1 MTGDV
6 LGEVRAALHE
16 VVDALDVE
24 VLTVGEAR
32 VAVREF
38 AAIERLAAAGRLLAL
53 RRSSGDAAW
62 LARETGGSF
71 GQARASLDAAAALR
85 KVPAVEAAVRAGTLS
100 EAQTREIAPAAAADP
115 SATDELLDSAKNE
128 AFGKTKQ
135 RCARVLHAAGND
147 EERAKRVHDGRSLRI
162 WQDAD
167 GAGRIEVKG
176 PSPVIARFRAA
187 LAPHREAA
195 FQEARR
201 AGRRESADAIAF
213 DGLVRWLD
221 SQEDDAPTR
230 KRRRRNPDAEVIVL
244 VDADALRRGST
255 EGGETCEIAGLGPV
269 PVETAREILGDA
281 LLSIVIKQGVDIRTV
296 VHTKRTINEVVQTA
310 LLAQGWKCSTPTC
323 PNVRRLERDHVEAIC
338 LGGWTALSQLDLK
351 CRDCHRDKTRD
362 DLRRLRERRGRGEA
376 A

>member
-1 MTGDV
+1 MVGDV
-6 LGEVRAALHE
+6 LREMRNALHE
-16 VVDALDVE
+16 IVGGFDTE
-24 VLTVGEAR
+24 SLTDGEAR
-32 VAVREF
+32 VALREF

-53 RRSSGDAAW
+53 QRSSGDAGW
-62 LARETGGSF
+62 LARETGVSF
-71 GQARASLDAAAALR
+71 GQARASLDAAAAVG
-85 KVPAVEAAVRAGTLS
+85 KVPAVEAALRTGRLS
-100 EAQTREIAPAAAADP
+100 EAQAREIAPAAAADP

-128 AFGKTKQ
+128 ALGKTKQ
-135 RCARVLHAAGND
+135 RCARVLHAAGD
-147 EERAKRVHDGRSLRI
+147 DADRARRVHEQRSLRI

-167 GAGRIEVKG
+167 GAARIEVKG

-195 FQEARR
+195 FQAARR

-213 DGLVRWLD
+213 DGLVRWLGTR
-221 SQEDDAPTR
+221 EGAAPTR
-230 KRRRRNPDAEVIVL
+230 RRRRRNPDAEVIVL

-255 EGGETCEIAGLGPV
+255 EPGETCEIAGLGPV
-269 PVETAREILGDA
+269 AVGTARAVLGDA
-281 LLSIVIKQGVDIRTV
+281 LLSIVVRDGVDIRTV

-323 PNVRRLERDHVEAIC
+323 PNVRRLERDHLEAIC
-338 LGGWTALSQLDLK
+338 LGGSTALAQLDLK

-362 DLRRLRERRGRGEA
+362 DLRRLRERRGHGEA